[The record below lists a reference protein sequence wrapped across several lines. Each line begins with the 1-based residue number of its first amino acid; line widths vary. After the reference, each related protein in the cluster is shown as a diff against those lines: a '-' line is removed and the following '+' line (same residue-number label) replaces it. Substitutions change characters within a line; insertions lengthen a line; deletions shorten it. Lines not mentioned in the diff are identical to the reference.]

1 MGLFG
6 GGNSKSSTTYNQTEA
21 NDSSQVLGLAAVKGD
36 RNITQILDADAI
48 KESYAYAAKVGDN
61 TSNNISSLLN
71 TVENVAGKALST
83 ANENSS
89 KTISALQSG
98 LSQASGSIQTAYA
111 KAQNSGIDPQT
122 IMLGLA
128 ALTAA
133 VFIFRK

>member
-61 TSNNISSLLN
+61 TSNNISKIGRASCRER
-71 TVENVAGKALST
+71 V
-83 ANENSS
+83 SS
-89 KTISALQSG
+89 
-98 LSQASGSIQTAYA
+98 
-111 KAQNSGIDPQT
+111 P
-122 IMLGLA
+122 
-128 ALTAA
+128 
-133 VFIFRK
+133 V